1 MPGLIYLSH
10 KRFGIF
16 CHCAYGGI
24 VGWYGTPSQ
33 HGHIQFLCQG
43 RELRLGLLVVKFI
56 HEEDTSCIFA
66 ERRQLDVLLI
76 SKLDGIEFMWNGG
89 KDSGA
94 VSGVIVTGTGATM
107 VHRNG
112 KTLGI
117 ANYLMGTTTIYGN
130 YETDTTSFLF
140 KLRVVQALFWRTL
153 PRFSHLTTRQ
163 VVVVRIFFFVELFP
177 YLCATFNVSYEGDV
191 T

>member
-1 MPGLIYLSH
+1 MFRLIYLSH

-56 HEEDTSCIFA
+56 HEEDTSCILA

-76 SKLDGIEFMWNGG
+76 SANQIKITSCFLCLLNNLDYYASIINSRMQ
-89 KDSGA
+89 S
-94 VSGVIVTGTGATM
+94 
-107 VHRNG
+107 VHS
-112 KTLGI
+112 I
-117 ANYLMGTTTIYGN
+117 I
-130 YETDTTSFLF
+130 
-140 KLRVVQALFWRTL
+140 
-153 PRFSHLTTRQ
+153 PRS
-163 VVVVRIFFFVELFP
+163 
-177 YLCATFNVSYEGDV
+177 
-191 T
+191 

>member
-1 MPGLIYLSH
+1 
-10 KRFGIF
+10 
-16 CHCAYGGI
+16 
-24 VGWYGTPSQ
+24 
-33 HGHIQFLCQG
+33 
-43 RELRLGLLVVKFI
+43 
-56 HEEDTSCIFA
+56 
-66 ERRQLDVLLI
+66 
-76 SKLDGIEFMWNGG
+76 MWNGG

-153 PRFSHLTTRQ
+153 PRFSHLTTATKKY
-163 VVVVRIFFFVELFP
+163 IFQAVYFQLKVLIN
-177 YLCATFNVSYEGDV
+177 YRLYHSLCIYGFASCVNFYDTIVN
-191 T
+191 